1 LKIVRWQE
9 VKLIYSRLRKNRD
22 MTDDNKRILP
32 GDILKVLMTNLLF
45 VTPVVFVDPLI
56 ATVMGGG
63 FFWVKVS
70 EGVGQR
76 LVLRHGMLLPFII
89 TFFILFVTSIVF
101 YSKISGI
108 LLGEFGF
115 KFPCDI
121 KNTLMI
127 GIIGGVGLMLL
138 GDFLETLILPLYE
151 YFGITSS
158 HLEISAAFGKSVS
171 GQSLFYTAVIIL
183 SVGAVLPIIEEI
195 FFRGIVHTAF
205 QNKKGFKT
213 AVLVSSL
220 VFALAHLDLT
230 VLPILFILGAVLAY
244 VYYKTESLLAPAL
257 MHMTNNTLVFLL
269 YMKGIERIFP
279 LFYQLI

>member
-101 YSKISGI
+101 YSKVSGI

>member
-1 LKIVRWQE
+1 
-9 VKLIYSRLRKNRD
+9 
-22 MTDDNKRILP
+22 MTDDDKRILP
-32 GDILKVLMTNLLF
+32 WDILKVLMANLLF
-45 VTPVVFVDPLI
+45 VSPVVFVDPLI
-56 ATVMGGG
+56 ALVMGGG

-76 LVLRHGMLLPFII
+76 LVVRSGMLLPLIL
-89 TFFILFVTSIVF
+89 TVFILFFASIVF
-101 YSKISGI
+101 YSKASGI
-108 LLGEFGF
+108 PLGGFGF
-115 KFPCDI
+115 RFPRDI

-127 GIIGGVGLMLL
+127 GLIGGVGLMLL

-183 SVGAVLPIIEEI
+183 LIGAVLPVAEEI

-205 QNKKGFKT
+205 QNKKGFKIG
-213 AVLVSSL
+213 VVISSL

-230 VLPILFILGAVLAY
+230 VLPILFILGVVLAY
-244 VYYKTESLLAPAL
+244 AYYKTESLLAPAL

-269 YMKGIERIFP
+269 YMRGIERIFP
-279 LFYQLI
+279 LFYQLV